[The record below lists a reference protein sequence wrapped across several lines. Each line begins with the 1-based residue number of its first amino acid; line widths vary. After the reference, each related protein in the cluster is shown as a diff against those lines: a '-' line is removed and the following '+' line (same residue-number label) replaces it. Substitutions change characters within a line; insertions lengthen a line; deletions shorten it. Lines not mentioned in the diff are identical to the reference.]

1 MASHIGSLEAAIREA
16 LETIVDPCSAV
27 AGAPAGLL
35 TMGLIRRLEIAPEP
49 EGAAVRLTIGVTEP
63 SCLMGA
69 AFVDAARRKVSTV
82 PGVARVEA
90 TLDTEHSWI
99 PDDMDATYQARL
111 AARRRI
117 ALARAARVRAVAV
130 VAGTRDIALPR

>member
-1 MASHIGSLEAAIREA
+1 MASRSDRLEAAIREA
-16 LETIVDPCSAV
+16 LDAIVDPCSAV

-35 TMGLIRRLEIAPEP
+35 TMGLIRRLELAHEP

-69 AFVDAARRKVSTV
+69 AFLEEARQRVSAV

-90 TLDTEHSWI
+90 TLDTEHGWV
-99 PDDMDATYQARL
+99 PGDMDATYGARL
-111 AARRRI
+111 TARRRI
-117 ALARAARVRAVAV
+117 ALARAARMQAGVG
-130 VAGTRDIALPR
+130 AGTADAGLPR